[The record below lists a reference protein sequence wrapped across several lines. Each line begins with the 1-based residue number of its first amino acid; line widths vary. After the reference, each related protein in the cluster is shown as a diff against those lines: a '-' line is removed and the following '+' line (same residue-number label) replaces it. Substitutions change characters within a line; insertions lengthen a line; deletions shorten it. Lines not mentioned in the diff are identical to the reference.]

1 MSLGSSLLVPVSLTK
16 GVQDLVE
23 IVADND
29 SNLIN
34 TDESNTMSI
43 KQFQSIFGAAGWHED
58 AQYSRGGHDKVM
70 QELYG
75 VGLVMGAVLGL
86 GLMGVVK
93 ESCMCLSRLIF

>member
-43 KQFQSIFGAAGWHED
+43 KQFQSIFGAAG
-58 AQYSRGGHDKVM
+58 
-70 QELYG
+70 
-75 VGLVMGAVLGL
+75 
-86 GLMGVVK
+86 
-93 ESCMCLSRLIF
+93 